1 MATPDQIPRKKQEQK
16 KTGDWFG
23 RMAQWT
29 SHFAG
34 HPVAF
39 MAAAAS
45 LAIWG
50 VTGPLYHYSDT
61 WQLVANTATSLITF
75 LMVFIIQN
83 SQNRDTKA
91 IHLKLDELI
100 RAVNAAHN
108 EMIDIEKLSAKDLD
122 QLASHYE
129 RIRGEA
135 QQVPGDHDEQQD
147 EAA

>member
-1 MATPDQIPRKKQEQK
+1 MATSIQK
-16 KTGDWFG
+16 PENSQDNTKRGDWFG
-23 RMAQWT
+23 QMAQRT

-39 MAAAAS
+39 LLAVAS
-45 LAIWG
+45 LVIWG
-50 VTGPLYHYSDT
+50 ITGPLYHFSDT

-100 RAVNAAHN
+100 RAVKAAHN
-108 EMIDIEKLSAKDLD
+108 EMIDIEKLSGQELEK
-122 QLASHYE
+122 LASRYE

-135 QQVPGDHDEQQD
+135 QQPDSHSEQQD